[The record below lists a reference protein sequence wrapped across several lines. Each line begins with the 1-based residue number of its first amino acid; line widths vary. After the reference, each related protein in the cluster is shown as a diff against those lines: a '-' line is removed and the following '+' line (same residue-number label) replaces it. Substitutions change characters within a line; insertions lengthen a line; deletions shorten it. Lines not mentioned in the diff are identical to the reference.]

1 MRKTSAGIGLKNISS
16 QLNTN
21 PGVRPA
27 AAAKGSES
35 FEEFSS
41 RLDKIEKA
49 QDVMRYGGTGGGR
62 KLLFGAT
69 SSIVGEKN
77 AEKVARKFG
86 NKKLQ
91 EEAFQT
97 LYGDRGD
104 KNQSGGGDTAALQ
117 QQSEKINKKL
127 ESTKKSIN
135 NKTERVVKAELKK
148 VIDQVKEALKD
159 IPEIKETID
168 RIEKRISPRDM
179 TVGKGQNAQTFRFD
193 PLSPEGKQVTG
204 VQESGLAGGIASKE
218 GGGNSDYQKVL
229 SKAAFLGNQD
239 LVAKKEQQDARKL
252 NDNLELTS
260 KPSGQKLDK
269 IDKATAKGLVEQIKK
284 ELQDEG
290 LLLIASKKEP
300 SGGEAPQGRGDQQD
314 DPNRPKNFEE
324 YSKRKDEIEKAQDV
338 MRYGSKSKLKK
349 VLFGATKM
357 VVGEKNSLKI
367 ARKFGDKDQQEA
379 AFQTLNGEANPKT
392 SEASAQ
398 GDNPNKSEVTPN
410 NDTSTQQLA
419 EQGAAQDNDTST
431 QQLAEQGAA
440 QAAAAQ
446 SAESSGEDRKMMID
460 KLDEILKKLEEMQD
474 GKGGLLKALLGGLM
488 GSLLGGIGKLL
499 GPLMKLA
506 GPIAAI
512 AGAGAAG
519 YAVGKG
525 IDKGVEA
532 LTGKAASD
540 WAASGVGA
548 VTGQN
553 AEGNKA
559 AHAGEGSANSKISE
573 KLKGTGYELV
583 GPGKYKGPDGKVVGR
598 KDLPPE
604 VSAKLGSGPAGPAT
618 AAKQESAPT
627 ATSAPAPAPTAT
639 PAPAPAAAANKQEQ
653 QVAPLSSENA
663 SLKEDKPAQVSVVNS
678 QPQGE
683 LPKMM
688 KAGFDA
694 VMGKL
699 NKSTQPEYI
708 QVRNDEISVSTYV
721 ASIFDHPVVHPG
733 IYKM

>member
-41 RLDKIEKA
+41 RLDQIEKA
-49 QDVMRYGGTGGGR
+49 QDVMRYGGTDGGR

-77 AEKVARKFG
+77 AEKIARKFG

-104 KNQSGGGDTAALQ
+104 KGQSGGNDTQALQ

-135 NKTERVVKAELKK
+135 NKTERVVKEELKK

-193 PLSPEGKQVTG
+193 PLAPEGKQVTG

-419 EQGAAQDNDTST
+419 EQGAAQ
-431 QQLAEQGAA
+431 
-440 QAAAAQ
+440 AAAAQ

-627 ATSAPAPAPTAT
+627 AT
-639 PAPAPAAAANKQEQ
+639 PAPAAAANKQEQ

>member
-1 MRKTSAGIGLKNISS
+1 MRKSSAGIGLKNISS

-41 RLDKIEKA
+41 RLDQIEKA
-49 QDVMRYGGTGGGR
+49 QDVMRYGGTSGGR

-77 AEKVARKFG
+77 AEKIARKFG

-97 LYGDRGD
+97 LYGNQGD
-104 KNQSGGGDTAALQ
+104 KNQSGGSDAAALQ

-193 PLSPEGKQVTG
+193 PLAPEGKQVTE

-218 GGGNSDYQKVL
+218 GGGNSDYQKAL

-269 IDKATAKGLVEQIKK
+269 IDEATAKGLVEQIKK

-290 LLLIASKKEP
+290 LLLIASKKDS
-300 SGGEAPQGRGDQQD
+300 SGGAPQQGGVQQD
-314 DPNRPKNFEE
+314 DPNKPKNFEE

-338 MRYGSKSKLKK
+338 MRYGSKSKFKK
-349 VLFGATKM
+349 LLFGATKM

-392 SEASAQ
+392 SEA
-398 GDNPNKSEVTPN
+398 NPKTSEVTPN

-419 EQGAAQDNDTST
+419 EQGAAQS
-431 QQLAEQGAA
+431 
-440 QAAAAQ
+440 AAAQ
-446 SAESSGEDRKMMID
+446 SAEASGEDRKMMID
-460 KLDEILKKLEEMQD
+460 KLDKILQKLEDMED
-474 GKGGLLKALLGGLM
+474 GKGGLLKGLLGGLM
-488 GSLLGGIGKLL
+488 GSLLGGIGKML
-499 GPLMKLA
+499 GPLLRLA
-506 GPIAAI
+506 GPLAAI

-519 YAVGKG
+519 YLVGKG
-525 IDKGVEA
+525 IDAGTEA
-532 LTGKAASD
+532 LTGRAASD
-540 WAASGVGA
+540 WTASGVGA
-548 VTGQN
+548 ITGQN

-559 AHAGEGSANSKISE
+559 AHAGEGSASGKINE

-583 GPGKYKGPDGKVVGR
+583 GPGKFKGPDGKIVSR
-598 KDLPPE
+598 KELPPE
-604 VSAKLGSGPAGPAT
+604 VSAKLGS
-618 AAKQESAPT
+618 
-627 ATSAPAPAPTAT
+627 
-639 PAPAPAAAANKQEQ
+639 APAAASKQEPAEAPKQEPVPAPNKQEQ

-663 SLKEDKPAQVSVVNS
+663 ALKEDKPAQVSVVNS

-694 VMGKL
+694 VLGKL

-733 IYKM
+733 IYRM

>member
-1 MRKTSAGIGLKNISS
+1 MRKSSAGIGLKNISS

-41 RLDKIEKA
+41 RLDQIEKA
-49 QDVMRYGGTGGGR
+49 QDVMRYGGTSGGR

-77 AEKVARKFG
+77 AEKIARKFG

-97 LYGDRGD
+97 LYGNQGD
-104 KNQSGGGDTAALQ
+104 KNQSGGSDAAALQ

-159 IPEIKETID
+159 IPELQETID
-168 RIEKRISPRDM
+168 RIEKRLSPRDL
-179 TVGKGQNAQTFRFD
+179 TVGKGENAQTFRFD
-193 PLSPEGKQVTG
+193 PLAPEGKQVTE

-218 GGGNSDYQKVL
+218 GTNSDYQKVL

-269 IDKATAKGLVEQIKK
+269 IDEATAKGLVEQIKK

-290 LLLIASKKEP
+290 LLLIATKKDS
-300 SGGEAPQGRGDQQD
+300 SGGGPPQAGGDQQ

-338 MRYGSKSKLKK
+338 MRYGSKSKFKK
-349 VLFGATKM
+349 ILFGATKM

-392 SEASAQ
+392 SE
-398 GDNPNKSEVTPN
+398 VTPN
-410 NDTSTQQLA
+410 NDTS
-419 EQGAAQDNDTST
+419 G

-446 SAESSGEDRKMMID
+446 STEASGEDRQMMIS

-499 GPLMKLA
+499 GPLLRLA
-506 GPIAAI
+506 GPIAAV
-512 AGAGAAG
+512 AGAGAVG

-525 IDKGVEA
+525 IDAGTEA
-532 LTGKAASD
+532 LTGRAASD
-540 WAASGVGA
+540 WTASGVGA
-548 VTGQN
+548 ITGQN

-559 AHAGEGSANSKISE
+559 AHAGEGSASGKINE

-583 GPGKYKGPDGKVVGR
+583 GPGKFKGPDGKIVSR
-598 KDLPPE
+598 KELPPE
-604 VSAKLGSGPAGPAT
+604 VSAKLGS
-618 AAKQESAPT
+618 
-627 ATSAPAPAPTAT
+627 
-639 PAPAPAAAANKQEQ
+639 APAAASKQEPAEAPKQEPVPAPNKQEQ

-663 SLKEDKPAQVSVVNS
+663 ALKEDKPAQVSVVNS

-694 VMGKL
+694 VLGKL

-708 QVRNDEISVSTYV
+708 QVRNDEQSVSTYV

>member
-16 QLNTN
+16 QLDTN

-35 FEEFSS
+35 FDEFST
-41 RLDKIEKA
+41 RLDQIEKA
-49 QDVMRYGGTGGGR
+49 QDVMRYGGTSGGR

-77 AEKVARKFG
+77 AEKIARKFG
-86 NKKLQ
+86 NKQQQ

-97 LYGDRGD
+97 LYGNQRD
-104 KNQSGGGDTAALQ
+104 KNQSGGSDAAALQ

-135 NKTERVVKAELKK
+135 SKTERVVKAELKK

-159 IPEIKETID
+159 IPELQETID
-168 RIEKRISPRDM
+168 RIEKRLSPRDL
-179 TVGKGQNAQTFRFD
+179 TVGKGENAQTFRFD
-193 PLSPEGKQVTG
+193 PLAPEGKQVTE

-218 GGGNSDYQKVL
+218 GANSDYQKVL

-239 LVAKKEQQDARKL
+239 LVAKKEQQDARKI
-252 NDNLELTS
+252 NDSLELTS

-269 IDKATAKGLVEQIKK
+269 IDEATAKGLVEQIKK

-300 SGGEAPQGRGDQQD
+300 TGGAPQGGGDQQ

-338 MRYGSKSKLKK
+338 MRYGSKSKFKK
-349 VLFGATKM
+349 LLFGATKM

-379 AFQTLNGEANPKT
+379 AFQTLNGGANPKT
-392 SEASAQ
+392 
-398 GDNPNKSEVTPN
+398 SEVTPN
-410 NDTSTQQLA
+410 NDTS
-419 EQGAAQDNDTST
+419 G

-446 SAESSGEDRKMMID
+446 STEASGEDRQMMID
-460 KLDEILKKLEEMQD
+460 KLDKILEKLEDMED

-488 GSLLGGIGKLL
+488 GSLLGGIGKML
-499 GPLMKLA
+499 GPLLRLA
-506 GPIAAI
+506 GPIAAV

-525 IDKGVEA
+525 IDAGTEA
-532 LTGKAASD
+532 LTGRAASD

-553 AEGNKA
+553 AAGNA
-559 AHAGEGSANSKISE
+559 AAKAGESTFAQRAATTNS

-583 GPGKYKGPDGKVVGR
+583 APGKYKGPDGKVVS
-598 KDLPPE
+598 KNELPAE
-604 VSAKLGSGPAGPAT
+604 VQQKIKPGAYPDAQGVVRGKI
-618 AAKQESAPT
+618 ER
-627 ATSAPAPAPTAT
+627 PAPT
-639 PAPAPAAAANKQEQ
+639 PNRQEQ

-663 SLKEDKPAQVSVVNS
+663 SLKEDKPAQVSVVNT

-688 KAGFDA
+688 RAGFDA
-694 VMGKL
+694 VLGKL
-699 NKSTQPEYI
+699 NKSTEPEYI
-708 QVRNDEISVSTYV
+708 LVRNDETSVSTYV

>member
-16 QLNTN
+16 QLDTN

-35 FEEFSS
+35 FDEFST
-41 RLDKIEKA
+41 RLDQIEKA
-49 QDVMRYGGTGGGR
+49 QDVMRYGGTSGGR

-77 AEKVARKFG
+77 AEKIARKFG
-86 NKKLQ
+86 NKQQQ

-97 LYGDRGD
+97 LYGNQRD
-104 KNQSGGGDTAALQ
+104 KNQSGGSDAAALQ

-135 NKTERVVKAELKK
+135 SKTERVVKAELKK

-159 IPEIKETID
+159 IPELQETID
-168 RIEKRISPRDM
+168 RIEKRLSPRDL
-179 TVGKGQNAQTFRFD
+179 TVGKGENAQTFRFD
-193 PLSPEGKQVTG
+193 PLAPEGKQVTE

-218 GGGNSDYQKVL
+218 GANSDYQKVL

-239 LVAKKEQQDARKL
+239 LVAKKEQQDARKI
-252 NDNLELTS
+252 NDSLELTS

-269 IDKATAKGLVEQIKK
+269 IDEATAKGLVEQIKK

-290 LLLIASKKEP
+290 LLLIATKKDS
-300 SGGEAPQGRGDQQD
+300 SGGEPPQAGGDQQ

-338 MRYGSKSKLKK
+338 MRYGSKSKFKK
-349 VLFGATKM
+349 ILFGATKM

-379 AFQTLNGEANPKT
+379 AFQTLNGGNPKT
-392 SEASAQ
+392 
-398 GDNPNKSEVTPN
+398 SEVTPN
-410 NDTSTQQLA
+410 NDTS
-419 EQGAAQDNDTST
+419 G

-446 SAESSGEDRKMMID
+446 STEASGEDRQMMID
-460 KLDEILKKLEEMQD
+460 KLDKILEKLEDMED

-499 GPLMKLA
+499 GPLLRLA
-506 GPIAAI
+506 GPIAAV

-525 IDKGVEA
+525 IDAGTEA
-532 LTGKAASD
+532 LTGRAASD

-553 AEGNKA
+553 AAGNA
-559 AHAGEGSANSKISE
+559 AAKAGESTFAQMAATTNS

-583 GPGKYKGPDGKVVGR
+583 APGKYKGPDGKVVS
-598 KDLPPE
+598 KNELPAE
-604 VSAKLGSGPAGPAT
+604 VQQKIKPGAYPDAQGVVRGKI
-618 AAKQESAPT
+618 ER
-627 ATSAPAPAPTAT
+627 PAPT
-639 PAPAPAAAANKQEQ
+639 PNRQEQ

-663 SLKEDKPAQVSVVNS
+663 SLKEDKPAQVSVVNT

-694 VMGKL
+694 VLGKL
-699 NKSTQPEYI
+699 NKSTEPEYI
-708 QVRNDEISVSTYV
+708 QVRNDEQSVSTYV

>member
-1 MRKTSAGIGLKNISS
+1 MRKSSAGIGLKNISS

-27 AAAKGSES
+27 AAAKGSQS
-35 FEEFSS
+35 FDEFST
-41 RLDKIEKA
+41 RLDQIEKA
-49 QDVMRYGGTGGGR
+49 QDVMRYGGTSGGR

-69 SSIVGEKN
+69 SSVVGEKN
-77 AEKVARKFG
+77 AEKIARKFG

-97 LYGDRGD
+97 LYGNQGD
-104 KNQSGGGDTAALQ
+104 KNQSGGSDAAALQ

-135 NKTERVVKAELKK
+135 SKTERVVKAELKK

-159 IPEIKETID
+159 IPELQETID
-168 RIEKRISPRDM
+168 RIEKRLSPRDL
-179 TVGKGQNAQTFRFD
+179 TVGKGENAQTFRFD
-193 PLSPEGKQVTG
+193 PLAPEGKQVTE

-218 GGGNSDYQKVL
+218 GANSDYQKVL

-239 LVAKKEQQDARKL
+239 LVAKKEQQDARKI

-260 KPSGQKLDK
+260 KPSGQTLDK
-269 IDKATAKGLVEQIKK
+269 IDEATAKGLVEQIKK

-290 LLLIASKKEP
+290 LLLIATKKDS
-300 SGGEAPQGRGDQQD
+300 SGGGGSPQAGGDQQ

-338 MRYGSKSKLKK
+338 MRYGSKSKFKK
-349 VLFGATKM
+349 ILFGATKM

-379 AFQTLNGEANPKT
+379 AFQTLNGGNPKT
-392 SEASAQ
+392 
-398 GDNPNKSEVTPN
+398 SEVTPN
-410 NDTSTQQLA
+410 NDTS
-419 EQGAAQDNDTST
+419 G

-446 SAESSGEDRKMMID
+446 STEASGEDRQMMIS

-474 GKGGLLKALLGGLM
+474 GKGGLLKGLLAGLM

-499 GPLMKLA
+499 GPLLRLA
-506 GPIAAI
+506 GPLAAV

-519 YAVGKG
+519 YLVGKG
-525 IDKGVEA
+525 IDAGTEA
-532 LTGKAASD
+532 LTGRAASD

-548 VTGQN
+548 ITGQN
-553 AEGNKA
+553 AA
-559 AHAGEGSANSKISE
+559 AEEAVKAGESTFAQSAAITNN

-583 GPGKYKGPDGKVVGR
+583 APGKYKGPDGTVVS
-598 KDLPPE
+598 KNELPME
-604 VSAKLGSGPAGPAT
+604 VQQKIKPGAYPDAQGVVRGKI
-618 AAKQESAPT
+618 ER
-627 ATSAPAPAPTAT
+627 PAPT
-639 PAPAPAAAANKQEQ
+639 PNRQEQ

-663 SLKEDKPAQVSVVNS
+663 SLKEDKPAQVSVINS

-683 LPKMM
+683 LPNMM

-694 VMGKL
+694 VLGKL

-708 QVRNDEISVSTYV
+708 QVRNDEQSVSTYV

>member
-16 QLNTN
+16 QLNAN

-41 RLDKIEKA
+41 RLNQIEKA

-77 AEKVARKFG
+77 AEKIARKFG

-104 KNQSGGGDTAALQ
+104 KNQSGGDDTAAALQ

-193 PLSPEGKQVTG
+193 PLAPEGKQVTE

-218 GGGNSDYQKVL
+218 GGGNSDYQKAL

-269 IDKATAKGLVEQIKK
+269 IDEATAKGLVEQIKK

-300 SGGEAPQGRGDQQD
+300 TGGAPQGGGDQQ

-338 MRYGSKSKLKK
+338 MRYGSKSKFKK
-349 VLFGATKM
+349 ILFGATKM

-379 AFQTLNGEANPKT
+379 AFQTLNGGANPKT

-398 GDNPNKSEVTPN
+398 GDNSNKSEVTPN
-410 NDTSTQQLA
+410 NDTS
-419 EQGAAQDNDTST
+419 G

-446 SAESSGEDRKMMID
+446 SAESSGEDRQMMIG

-499 GPLMKLA
+499 GPLLRLA
-506 GPIAAI
+506 GPIAAV

-525 IDKGVEA
+525 IDAGTEA
-532 LTGKAASD
+532 LTGRAASD

-553 AEGNKA
+553 AAGNA
-559 AHAGEGSANSKISE
+559 AAKAGESTFAQRAATTNS

-583 GPGKYKGPDGKVVGR
+583 APGKYKGPAGKVVS
-598 KDLPPE
+598 KNELPAE
-604 VSAKLGSGPAGPAT
+604 VQQKIKPGAYPDAQGVVRGKI
-618 AAKQESAPT
+618 ER
-627 ATSAPAPAPTAT
+627 PAPT
-639 PAPAPAAAANKQEQ
+639 PNRQEQ

-663 SLKEDKPAQVSVVNS
+663 SLKEDKPAQVSVVNT

-694 VMGKL
+694 VLGKL
-699 NKSTQPEYI
+699 NKSTEPEYI
-708 QVRNDEISVSTYV
+708 LVRNDETSVSTYV

>member
-1 MRKTSAGIGLKNISS
+1 MRKSSAGIGLKNISS

-41 RLDKIEKA
+41 RLDQIEKA
-49 QDVMRYGGTGGGR
+49 QDVMRYGGTSGGR

-77 AEKVARKFG
+77 AEKIARKFG

-97 LYGDRGD
+97 LYGNQGD
-104 KNQSGGGDTAALQ
+104 KNQSGNSDAAALQ

-135 NKTERVVKAELKK
+135 NKTERVVKAEIKK

-159 IPEIKETID
+159 IPELQETID
-168 RIEKRISPRDM
+168 RIEKRLSPRDL
-179 TVGKGQNAQTFRFD
+179 TVGKGENAQTFRFD
-193 PLSPEGKQVTG
+193 PLAPEGKQVTE

-218 GGGNSDYQKVL
+218 GANSDYQKVL

-239 LVAKKEQQDARKL
+239 LVAKKEQQDARKI

-260 KPSGQKLDK
+260 KPSGQTLDK
-269 IDKATAKGLVEQIKK
+269 IDEATAKGLVDQIKK

-290 LLLIASKKEP
+290 LLLIATKKDS
-300 SGGEAPQGRGDQQD
+300 SGGGGSPQAGGDQQ

-338 MRYGSKSKLKK
+338 MRYGSKSKFKK
-349 VLFGATKM
+349 LLFGATKM
-357 VVGEKNSLKI
+357 FVGEKNSLKI

-379 AFQTLNGEANPKT
+379 AFQTLNGGNPKT
-392 SEASAQ
+392 
-398 GDNPNKSEVTPN
+398 SEVTPN
-410 NDTSTQQLA
+410 NDTSGQQLA
-419 EQGAAQDNDTST
+419 ER
-431 QQLAEQGAA
+431 GAA

-446 SAESSGEDRKMMID
+446 STEASGEDRKMMID
-460 KLDEILKKLEEMQD
+460 KLDKILEKLEDMED
-474 GKGGLLKALLGGLM
+474 GKGGLLKGLLGGLM
-488 GSLLGGIGKLL
+488 GSLLGGIGKML
-499 GPLMKLA
+499 GPLLRLA
-506 GPIAAI
+506 GPLAAI

-519 YAVGKG
+519 YLVGKG
-525 IDKGVEA
+525 IDAGTEA
-532 LTGKAASD
+532 LTGRAASD

-553 AEGNKA
+553 AEGNA
-559 AHAGEGSANSKISE
+559 AAKAGESTFAQSAAITNN

-583 GPGKYKGPDGKVVGR
+583 APGKYKGPDGTVVS
-598 KDLPPE
+598 KNELPME
-604 VSAKLGSGPAGPAT
+604 VQQKIKPGAYPDAQGVVRGKI
-618 AAKQESAPT
+618 ER
-627 ATSAPAPAPTAT
+627 PAPT
-639 PAPAPAAAANKQEQ
+639 PNKQEQ

-663 SLKEDKPAQVSVVNS
+663 ALKEDKPAQVSVVNA

-683 LPKMM
+683 LPNMM

-694 VMGKL
+694 VLGKL
-699 NKSTQPEYI
+699 NKSTEPEYI
-708 QVRNDEISVSTYV
+708 QVRNDEQSVSTYV